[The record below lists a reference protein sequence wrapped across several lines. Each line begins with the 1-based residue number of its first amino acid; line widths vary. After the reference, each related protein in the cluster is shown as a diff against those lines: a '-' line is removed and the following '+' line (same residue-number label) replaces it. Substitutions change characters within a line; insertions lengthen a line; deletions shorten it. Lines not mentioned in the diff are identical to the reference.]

1 MLLIGC
7 ASNLGEVW
15 ATRMIEDFYRLS
27 TSEQLKAFKNYS
39 VEEQYDLF
47 LFGNQAVHPPAIY
60 LVRLFSEKGAEIV
73 PFLKSKLIN
82 ARDRATIR
90 DITSIL
96 SELSYL
102 KLCNVQGD
110 AGLLNVLEQKAN
122 SMQGIWKDTTIKMVA
137 EIRSAVH

>member
-1 MLLIGC
+1 
-7 ASNLGEVW
+7 
-15 ATRMIEDFYRLS
+15 
-27 TSEQLKAFKNYS
+27 
-39 VEEQYDLF
+39 
-47 LFGNQAVHPPAIY
+47 
-60 LVRLFSEKGAEIV
+60 
-73 PFLKSKLIN
+73 LKSKLIN

-102 KLCNVQGD
+102 KLYNVQGD